1 MSDYYIK
8 VGKLLEKMVVKKS
21 YIISMAILL
30 GLFAPIALADNEN
43 NLVQLDLKRSSDSS
57 VDVTLVTSD
66 NYGENVLVRK
76 KSDNKYVILIPKVH
90 SAGYR
95 ASNLAGVNDL
105 VQGVDVKTVED
116 TSGGYTKVTLITKK
130 PLDIKTR
137 TSKSTPMSYEQKEY
151 NTLIAQANAV
161 RNTIST
167 KEPPKIREQKT
178 EVTVDK
184 APQPIEQKVKEEPKP
199 KVETSQKPEIKLKE
213 VAPEDIEK
221 FNRKAHLAELK
232 NEVKMEKTPELIP
245 DVVPE
250 LPETVVNNEVQDI
263 TELPVAPKITFMS
276 KVKGKV
282 KAIAHKIPSRL
293 PKTLAVILMAVF
305 AVTLIS
311 KLGRKNPIT
320 TIDSTID
327 NLPQPD
333 LTISKKYDKMT
344 DNNGLSWKEKY
355 KLYLDK
361 SATPVTRA
369 NNQGKYSF
377 IKKPSI
383 SAINKKRAELEK
395 MVEETAN
402 VNEFMEFEGLS
413 VEPEIVESEDNAIN
427 RTIKLKAFNNNANSL
442 KMTSRRSRF
451 KKYENEIPLHEQKT
465 IELDDSPLFANRRSL
480 KGANLK
486 VSDVDRRRITYEP
499 KDYIMSSVDEFF
511 NILDSEEKQEVQ
523 VPSVKV
529 EETHTNVV
537 SNPIAK
543 SRNSEYFKGTIV
555 KSSYKIGQD
564 KGIYLVNKNGKNSLV
579 GKVNDKV
586 FVLKKFDGN
595 ITNPIQVR
603 HDNANVYMVK
613 AGGFKSLVEVNDD
626 KMGVLI
632 EL

>member
-1 MSDYYIK
+1 
-8 VGKLLEKMVVKKS
+8 MVVKKS
-21 YIISMAILL
+21 HIINIALVL
-30 GLFAPIALADNEN
+30 ALFAPVVSAEN
-43 NLVQLDLKRSSDSS
+43 NLVQLDLKRSSDNS
-57 VDVTLVTSD
+57 VDVTLFTSD
-66 NYGENVLVRK
+66 KYGENVLVRK

-90 SAGYR
+90 STGYR
-95 ASNLAGVNDL
+95 SSNLTGVNDL

-116 TSGGYTKVTLITKK
+116 TSGGYTKVTLITTK

-137 TSKSTPMSYEQKEY
+137 ASKSAPVTTEQKEY

-178 EVTVDK
+178 EITVNK
-184 APQPIEQKVKEEPKP
+184 APQEIKPEVKEKP
-199 KVETSQKPEIKLKE
+199 KAEPVQKSKIKMKE

-232 NEVKMEKTPELIP
+232 NEIKMEKSVDAIPESAPETPEQI
-245 DVVPE
+245 
-250 LPETVVNNEVQDI
+250 VNNEVKDI
-263 TELPVAPKITFMS
+263 TAMPAIPKDTFMS
-276 KVKGKV
+276 KVKGKISR
-282 KAIAHKIPSRL
+282 AFHKVPSKL
-293 PKTLAVILMAVF
+293 PKTLGAMLLAILAVGM
-305 AVTLIS
+305 IS
-311 KLGRKNPIT
+311 KLGKKNPINAVN
-320 TIDSTID
+320 SSID

-333 LTISKKYDKMT
+333 LNISQNYDKIT
-344 DNNGLSWKEKY
+344 QDSGLSWKEKY
-355 KLYLDK
+355 NLYLDK
-361 SATPVTRA
+361 SAIPVARA
-369 NNQGKYSF
+369 NNKGKYTF
-377 IKKPSI
+377 IKQPSV

-395 MVEETAN
+395 MLEETAN
-402 VNEFMEFEGLS
+402 VNDFKEYDRLNL
-413 VEPEIVESEDNAIN
+413 EPEIVESEDNVIN
-427 RTIKLKAFNNNANSL
+427 KTIKLKAFKHTTNSL
-442 KMTSRRSRF
+442 RITSRSQRSRF

-465 IELDDSPLFANRRSL
+465 IELEETPLLANKRNL

-486 VSDVDRRRITYEP
+486 VSDVDKRRITYKP
-499 KDYIMSSVDEFF
+499 KDYIMSSVDEYL
-511 NILDSEEKQEVQ
+511 NILDNEEKAVQSVEVSSI
-523 VPSVKV
+523 P
-529 EETHTNVV
+529 ETPRTRV
-537 SNPIAK
+537 SNPIANTGNK
-543 SRNSEYFKGTIV
+543 EYFKGTIV

-586 FVLKKFDGN
+586 FVLKKFEGN